1 VKKKSHASIAT
12 KTKNALQRASKMP
25 PKRKSTKKGG
35 FLPLLMLPGGLMGL
49 TALMSKMGG
58 PQGSGLVGGRRKR

>member
-12 KTKNALQRASKMP
+12 KTKKRIPEKMP
-25 PKRKSTKKGG
+25 PKKKATKKGG

-49 TALMSKMGG
+49 TALMSKMG

>member
-1 VKKKSHASIAT
+1 
-12 KTKNALQRASKMP
+12 MP

-49 TALMSKMGG
+49 TALMSKMSG
-58 PQGSGLVGGRRKR
+58 PQGSGLVGGASGRRRKR